1 MKAGKLFV
9 LSGVGISLILAGCGK
24 KITSEE
30 ARSIALKDAGLSE
43 EEVTFTS
50 ETIDDDSFGFEFHT
64 DTKSYDYEI
73 DDDGTIAE
81 KETKNYQAPSTP
93 QGNSGNQTTGNG
105 DQTQTGEQQT
115 QTQGLTQDEALAKA
129 VAHFGV
135 DGNSITNVRIK
146 QKYDD
151 GRNVYDIDFYYNN
164 KEYSFEIDINT
175 SEIISTDID
184 NI

>member
-1 MKAGKLFV
+1 MYD
-9 LSGVGISLILAGCGK
+9 
-24 KITSEE
+24 
-30 ARSIALKDAGLSE
+30 R
-43 EEVTFTS
+43 
-50 ETIDDDSFGFEFHT
+50 T
-64 DTKSYDYEI
+64 D
-73 DDDGTIAE
+73 
-81 KETKNYQAPSTP
+81 P
-93 QGNSGNQTTGNG
+93 QFLRGNG

-146 QKYDD
+146 QEYDD